1 MIVMLKFNLIAS
13 GILLLCSACAVHIV
27 DPPPSTGDVNDKG
40 ILNYP
45 NPNGFRTYTV
55 QQGDTLYRIARTFG
69 RSVSEIA
76 QWNGLRYPYTIRR
89 GDILFIEPPVQYP
102 SNDLPNEIMSPSQT
116 VTKKFYRGSQ
126 RTTIPP
132 APANNQSTQCYPPVL
147 WQWPATYG
155 SPEKTL
161 SQTGNEG
168 ILIWGQIGQA
178 IKAAASGKVT
188 YSGGGHGGY
197 PNLITIEH
205 NNAFLSVYA
214 FNRKRWVQENANV
227 AAGQTIAE
235 MGSDVSGRAVL
246 LFEIR
251 CHGKALDPLSYL
263 PR

>member
-1 MIVMLKFNLIAS
+1 MMVMLKFNLIAS

-27 DPPPSTGDVNDKG
+27 DPPTPPG
-40 ILNYP
+40 IDYSIMGIP
-45 NPNGFRTYTV
+45 GFGTYTV
-55 QQGDTLYRIARTFG
+55 QQGDTLYKIARTFG

-76 QWNGLRYPYTIRR
+76 QWNGLRYPYTIHR
-89 GDILFIEPPVQYP
+89 GDVLYIEPPTRYP
-102 SNDLPNEIMSPSQT
+102 SNDLPSEITPSSQA

-126 RTTIPP
+126 RTIIPP
-132 APANNQSTQCYPPVL
+132 ASASNQSTQCYPPVP
-147 WQWPATYG
+147 WQWPTTYG
-155 SPEKTL
+155 SSEKTL

-168 ILIWGQIGQA
+168 ILVWGGRVGQA
-178 IKAAASGKVT
+178 IKAAAGGKVT
-188 YSGGGHGGY
+188 YSGEGYGGY

-214 FNRKRWVQENANV
+214 FNRKRWVQENASV
-227 AAGQTIAE
+227 TTGQTIAE

-251 CHGKALDPLSYL
+251 CHEKALDPLSYL